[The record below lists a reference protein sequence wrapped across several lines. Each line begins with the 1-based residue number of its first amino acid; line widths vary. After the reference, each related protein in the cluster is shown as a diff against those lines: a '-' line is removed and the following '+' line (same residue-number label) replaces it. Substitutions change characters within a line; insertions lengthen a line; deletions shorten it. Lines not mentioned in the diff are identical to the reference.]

1 MESEKILVNCALPY
15 ANGPLHLGHIA
26 GAYLG
31 ADIFVRF
38 SRMMGKEVL
47 FISGSDEY
55 GTPITI
61 SAEKNH
67 VTPQEIADRFH
78 NMQIET
84 FNSLDINFDKFMRT
98 SDPEHDIDVDEF
110 FLNLLE
116 KNYLVKRYMVSPFC
130 KTLNKF
136 MPDRYI
142 EGTCPYCGY
151 DGARGDQCD
160 NCGRTLDPIELIN
173 PVCTLVH
180 ETPVFLFPLSTLLH
194 LLYIL

>member
-1 MESEKILVNCALPY
+1 MEREKILVNCALPY

-38 SRMMGKEVL
+38 NRMMGKEVL

-67 VTPQEIADRFH
+67 VTPQEIADKFH

-130 KTLNKF
+130 KALNKF
-136 MPDRYI
+136 MLDRYI

-151 DGARGDQCD
+151 EGARGDQCD
-160 NCGRTLDPIELIN
+160 NCGRTLDPMELIN
-173 PVCTLVH
+173 P
-180 ETPVFLFPLSTLLH
+180 
-194 LLYIL
+194 YQK